1 MPSRSFLSSAW
12 LVAWHDLR
20 LNLRQKETLLWTFLM
35 PALFF
40 WFIGTVTSGFGGAD
54 AGPSIALR
62 SGADAGFIEGE
73 LAARL
78 TDGGAT
84 VVYPDDDPEG
94 TAFEDYRRR
103 IELPEHLTE
112 RVLSGE
118 SVALTFRRREAGLG
132 ASLDAFTVRRATY
145 GVLADLITL
154 AATGAEINAASM
166 QALRTQERALKVE
179 VSTAG
184 NLERVPS
191 GFQQAVPG
199 TMVMFTLV
207 VLLTSGASI
216 LIGER
221 KSGALL
227 RLAAAPIP
235 RGSVVLG
242 KWFGNLMLGGIQV
255 SFAVLLGTFAFG
267 VQWGP
272 EPLALAAVL
281 AAYAGM
287 IAAIAILL
295 GNLARSEGQAV
306 GLAVVA
312 GNVLGALGGC
322 WWPIEVTPKAMQSL
336 AMFLPTGWTMDALHR
351 LMAFGQPA
359 VSVVPHVAG
368 MTLATL
374 LCGWLAAKTF
384 RFA

>member
-1 MPSRSFLSSAW
+1 MNRAFLDSAW

-40 WFIGTVTSGFGGAD
+40 WFIGTVTSGFSGGSSAP
-54 AGPSIALR
+54 AVALR
-62 SGADAGFIEGE
+62 SGQDAGFVADE

-78 TDGGAT
+78 EDGGAA
-84 VVYPDDDPEG
+84 VVHPDEATDG
-94 TAFEDYRRR
+94 TPFDDYRRR
-103 IELPEHLTE
+103 IEVPERLTE

-118 SVALTFRRREAGLG
+118 PVTLTFKRREAGLG
-132 ASLDAFTVRRATY
+132 ADLDAFRVQRATF

-154 AATGAEINAASM
+154 AATGEQIDADAM
-166 QALRTQERALKVE
+166 RDLRTRERTLE
-179 VSTAG
+179 VDVSVAG
-184 NLERVPS
+184 NLTKVPT

-242 KWFGNLMLGGIQV
+242 KWLGNLMLGGIQV

-267 VQWGP
+267 VEWGP

-281 AAYAGM
+281 AVYAGM

-322 WWPIEVTPKAMQSL
+322 WWPIEVTPQAMQTI

-359 VSVVPHVAG
+359 ASVMPHVAG
-368 MTLATL
+368 MALATVV
-374 LCGWLAAKTF
+374 CGWLAARTF
-384 RFA
+384 RFT